1 MPDSLTP
8 HPGPATPGDHAATGA
23 SPASGSGAHA
33 GGGGP
38 WEGAGG
44 RLGGL
49 GVSQGR
55 AAGPVIRLGDPPELP
70 APRAVTDPGAEAATA
85 AKALEAVAAEL
96 NRRALAAG
104 GEAAE
109 ILEALAMIAE
119 DPMLLEEAERLTAE
133 GADAAHAL
141 DAAFAGHRE
150 ALAQLGGYLAERAA
164 DLDDLRHRAV
174 AAALG
179 LPMPGLPSPGHP
191 YVLVATD
198 LSPADTAGL
207 GPDVV
212 ALVTEHG
219 GPTSHT
225 AILARAR
232 GLPAVVACQGVTGLA
247 DGTVIG
253 VDGGTGEIAIG
264 LSERETADV
273 GRAEIARRARLR
285 TSRGPGRTAD
295 GHAVKLLLNI
305 GSAADLAPHG
315 AGAGTAETG
324 TAETGAEGV
333 GAEGVGA
340 EGVGAEGVGAEGV
353 GAEGVGLFRT
363 EFLFLD
369 RRQPPSF
376 EEQVAAYAEVFGRVE
391 HVIVRTLDA
400 GTDKPLPFLGLP
412 REQNPALGVRGLRVD
427 RLLPEVLD
435 TQLDAIAAAA
445 RQAGAEPWVM
455 APMVTTVGE
464 ASDFARRARARGI
477 ARVGVMVEVPAAA
490 LRAGRLLQEVDFLSI
505 GTNDLAQYTFAADR
519 QHSALAD
526 LLDPRQPALLELIAL
541 CAEAGRQ
548 AGKPVGV
555 CGEAAGDP
563 LLAPLLVGL
572 GVTSLSM
579 APVCVP
585 EVREALAALT
595 LDECREQARAALA

>member
-1 MPDSLTP
+1 MPD
-8 HPGPATPGDHAATGA
+8 DGA
-23 SPASGSGAHA
+23 R
-33 GGGGP
+33 GGGTEG

-44 RLGGL
+44 RLAGL

-55 AAGPVIRLGDPPELP
+55 AAGPMIRLGEPPKLP
-70 APRAVTDPGAEAATA
+70 APGPVTDPGAEAATVG
-85 AKALEAVAAEL
+85 KALEAVAAEL

-119 DPMLLEEAERLTAE
+119 DPILLEEAERHTA
-133 GADAAHAL
+133 GGHAAPHAL
-141 DAAFAGHRE
+141 DAAFTKHRE
-150 ALAQLGGYLAERAA
+150 ALAALGGYLAERAA
-164 DLDDLRHRAV
+164 DLDDLKHRAV
-174 AAALG
+174 ASALG

-207 GPDVV
+207 GPDVL
-212 ALVTEHG
+212 ALVTERG

-225 AILARAR
+225 AILARGR
-232 GLPAVVACQGVTGLA
+232 GLPAVVACAGVMALD
-247 DGTVIG
+247 DGTMIG
-253 VDGGTGEIAIG
+253 VDGGTGEVAIG
-264 LSERETADV
+264 LSERETSEV
-273 GRAEIARRARLR
+273 VQGETARRARLQA
-285 TSRGPGRTAD
+285 SRGPGRTAD

-305 GSAADLAPHG
+305 GSAAD
-315 AGAGTAETG
+315 AEE
-324 TAETGAEGV
+324 AD
-333 GAEGVGA
+333 
-340 EGVGAEGVGAEGV
+340 
-353 GAEGVGLFRT
+353 AEGVGLFRT

-376 EEQVAAYAEVFGRVE
+376 EEQVSAYAEVFARAK
-391 HVIVRTLDA
+391 HVVVRTLDA

-412 REQNPALGVRGLRVD
+412 EEQNPALGVRGLRVD
-427 RLLPEVLD
+427 RLLPGVLD

-455 APMVTTVGE
+455 APMVTTAGE
-464 ASDFARRARARGI
+464 AGDFARRARARGI

-490 LRAGRLLQEVDFLSI
+490 LGAGRLLREVDFLSI

-519 QHSALAD
+519 QHSVLAD
-526 LLDPRQPALLELIAL
+526 LLDPRQPALLELIAR
-541 CAEAGRQ
+541 CGEAGRR

-579 APVCVP
+579 AGVCVP
-585 EVREALAALT
+585 AVREALAEVT
-595 LDECREQARAALA
+595 LDECRERARAALE

>member
-1 MPDSLTP
+1 MPDIA
-8 HPGPATPGDHAATGA
+8 GPATPDGA
-23 SPASGSGAHA
+23 RGGGARA
-33 GGGGP
+33 DGGGGP
-38 WEGAGG
+38 WEGGAGG
-44 RLGGL
+44 LAGL

-55 AAGPVIRLGDPPELP
+55 AAGPVIRLADPPDLP
-70 APRAVTDPGAEAATA
+70 APRAVTDPGAEAATV

-119 DPMLLEEAERLTAE
+119 DPVLLEEAERLTAG

-141 DAAFAGHRE
+141 DAAFSGHRE

-164 DLDDLRHRAV
+164 DLDDLKHRAV
-174 AAALG
+174 ASALG

-207 GPDVV
+207 GGDVL
-212 ALVTEHG
+212 ALVTERG

-232 GLPAVVACQGVTGLA
+232 GLPAVVACAGVTGLA

-264 LSERETADV
+264 LSEQETAEV
-273 GRAEIARRARLR
+273 ARTEAARRARLR

-305 GSAADLAPHG
+305 GSAADLAPHDPEPASDG
-315 AGAGTAETG
+315 TSAERAGWAE
-324 TAETGAEGV
+324 AGV
-333 GAEGVGA
+333 GGT
-340 EGVGAEGVGAEGV
+340 

-376 EEQVAAYAEVFGRVE
+376 EEQVTAYAEVFERAE

-412 REQNPALGVRGLRVD
+412 QEQNPALGVRGLRVD

-435 TQLDAIAAAA
+435 TQFDAIAEAA
-445 RQAGAEPWVM
+445 RRAGAEPWVM

-464 ASDFARRARARGI
+464 ASDFARRARAKGI
-477 ARVGVMVEVPAAA
+477 AHVGVMVEVPAAA
-490 LRAGRLLQEVDFLSI
+490 LRARRLLQEVDFLSI

-579 APVCVP
+579 AAVCVP
-585 EVREALAALT
+585 AVREALAGLT
-595 LDECREQARAALA
+595 LDECRERARAALE

>member
-1 MPDSLTP
+1 MPD
-8 HPGPATPGDHAATGA
+8 D
-23 SPASGSGAHA
+23 
-33 GGGGP
+33 GP
-38 WEGAGG
+38 WEGAAG
-44 RLGGL
+44 RLSGL

-55 AAGPVIRLGDPPELP
+55 AAGPMIRLADPPELP
-70 APRAVTDPGAEAATA
+70 APRPVADPGAEAATV

-119 DPMLLEEAERLTAE
+119 DPMLLEEAERLT
-133 GADAAHAL
+133 GDGHDAAHAL
-141 DAAFAGHRE
+141 DAAFAKHRE
-150 ALAQLGGYLAERAA
+150 ALAALGGYLGERAA
-164 DLDDLRHRAV
+164 DLDDLRHRAI

-207 GPDVV
+207 GPDVL

-225 AILARAR
+225 AILARGR
-232 GLPAVVACQGVTGLA
+232 GLPAVVACGGVMDLA

-253 VDGGTGEIAIG
+253 VDGGTGEVAIG
-264 LSERETADV
+264 LTESETAEV
-273 GRAEIARRARLR
+273 GQAEDARRARLR

-295 GHAVKLLLNI
+295 GHPVRLLLNI
-305 GSAADLAPHG
+305 GSAADLERDA
-315 AGAGTAETG
+315 AQAD
-324 TAETGAEGV
+324 
-333 GAEGVGA
+333 
-340 EGVGAEGVGAEGV
+340 
-353 GAEGVGLFRT
+353 AEGVGLFRT

-369 RRQPPSF
+369 RKQAPSF
-376 EEQVAAYAEVFGRVE
+376 EEQVAAYADVFSGTEQV
-391 HVIVRTLDA
+391 VVRTLDA

-412 REQNPALGVRGLRVD
+412 QEQNPALGVRGLRVD
-427 RLLPEVLD
+427 RLLPGVLD
-435 TQLDAIAAAA
+435 TQLDAIAEAA
-445 RQAGAEPWVM
+445 RRTGAEPWVM

-477 ARVGVMVEVPAAA
+477 GRVGVMVEVPAAA
-490 LRAGRLLQEVDFLSI
+490 LRAGRMLQEVDFLSI

-541 CAEAGRQ
+541 CAEAGRR

-585 EVREALAALT
+585 AVREALAGLT
-595 LDECREQARAALA
+595 LDECRERAQAALD

>member
-1 MPDSLTP
+1 MPDIAA
-8 HPGPATPGDHAATGA
+8 PATP
-23 SPASGSGAHA
+23 
-33 GGGGP
+33 GGGP
-38 WEGAGG
+38 WEGGAGG
-44 RLGGL
+44 LVGL

-55 AAGPVIRLGDPPELP
+55 AAGPVIRLADPPELP
-70 APRAVTDPGAEAATA
+70 APRTVTDPGAEAATV

-119 DPMLLEEAERLTAE
+119 DPVLLEEAERLTAG

-141 DAAFAGHRE
+141 DAAFSGHRE

-164 DLDDLRHRAV
+164 DLDDLKHRAV
-174 AAALG
+174 ASALG

-207 GPDVV
+207 GGDVL
-212 ALVTEHG
+212 ALVTERG

-232 GLPAVVACQGVTGLA
+232 GLPAVVACAGVTGLA

-264 LSERETADV
+264 LSERETAEV
-273 GRAEIARRARLR
+273 ARTEAARRARLR

-305 GSAADLAPHG
+305 GSAEDLAPHDPEPASG
-315 AGAGTAETG
+315 GTSAEQTG
-324 TAETGAEGV
+324 GAEAGV
-333 GAEGVGA
+333 GGT
-340 EGVGAEGVGAEGV
+340 

-376 EEQVAAYAEVFGRVE
+376 EEQVTAYAEVFGRAE

-412 REQNPALGVRGLRVD
+412 QEQNPALGVRGLRVD

-435 TQLDAIAAAA
+435 TQLDAIAEAA
-445 RQAGAEPWVM
+445 RRAGAEPWVM

-464 ASDFARRARARGI
+464 ASDFARRARAKGI
-477 ARVGVMVEVPAAA
+477 AHVGVMVEVPAAA

-579 APVCVP
+579 AAVCVP
-585 EVREALAALT
+585 AVREALAGLT
-595 LDECREQARAALA
+595 LDECRERARAALE